1 LTVLNHAQPITCNE
15 HRAVLDKSKCHKGCD
30 ISGVGALA
38 CLRHGCYTPGGFVN
52 FQKGERQ
59 MNMDYALCESIKHS
73 NTDGIPG
80 VILAYDINCQYSINL
95 SRRIA
100 AGPFLDFPAGLPLL
114 PAIGLFHVHGHQ
126 DQCYARYAPTFVQGI
141 GKVDGE
147 ILETN
152 WSVLNGISPMTRTM
166 TLAHRTEVMDA
177 HIADNNWKKMVNMGK
192 INEIYTALAHPQH
205 LKFQRHLCVPNGG
218 KYAKPA

>member
-1 LTVLNHAQPITCNE
+1 
-15 HRAVLDKSKCHKGCD
+15 
-30 ISGVGALA
+30 
-38 CLRHGCYTPGGFVN
+38 
-52 FQKGERQ
+52 
-59 MNMDYALCESIKHS
+59 MNMDYALCEAIKHS

-95 SRRIA
+95 RRRLA
-100 AGPFLDFPAGLPLL
+100 AGPFLDLPANLPLL

-126 DQCYARYAPTFVQGI
+126 DQCYARYAPTFVRGS

-177 HIADNNWKKMVNMGK
+177 HIADNNWKKMVNMGGMSC
-192 INEIYTALAHPQH
+192 N
-205 LKFQRHLCVPNGG
+205 
-218 KYAKPA
+218 